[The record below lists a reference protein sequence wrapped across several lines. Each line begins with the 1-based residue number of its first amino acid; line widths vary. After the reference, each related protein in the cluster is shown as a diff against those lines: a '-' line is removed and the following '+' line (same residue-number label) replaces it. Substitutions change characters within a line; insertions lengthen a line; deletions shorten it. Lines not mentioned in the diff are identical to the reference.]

1 MFVLIVFVC
10 CFAIIVKE
18 EFEDTNGVIRIHTLR
33 KDRLQDGQKTDYRMA
48 KRQTTGWP
56 KDRLQNGKKTGYRM
70 AKRQATG

>member
-48 KRQTTGWP
+48 K
-56 KDRLQNGKKTGYRM
+56 KTGYRM
-70 AKRQATG
+70 AERKRTKGQTSIYKTYT

>member
-18 EFEDTNGVIRIHTLR
+18 EFEDTNGVIRIHTLG

-70 AKRQATG
+70 AERQAT